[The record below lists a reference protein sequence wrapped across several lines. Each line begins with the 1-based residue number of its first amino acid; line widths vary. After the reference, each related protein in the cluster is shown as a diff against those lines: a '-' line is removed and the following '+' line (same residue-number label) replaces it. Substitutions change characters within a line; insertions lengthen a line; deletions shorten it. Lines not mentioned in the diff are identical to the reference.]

1 MTFDIVTI
9 FPALVNSALGEGLL
23 ARAISAGLLVVRVH
37 DLRRWSGNRWGKVD
51 EAPFGGGGGMLLR
64 PEPLFDA
71 VDEIRALRGPQG
83 ESERLAVA
91 LLCPQG
97 RRLDQEGVAGL
108 KDSYDRM
115 ILLCGRY
122 EGVDERVR
130 ERLADLEISIGDYV
144 LSGGELP
151 ALVVVE
157 AVTRLLPGALGCAD
171 SAGAD
176 SFSSGLLDF
185 PQYTRPADYRGLKV
199 PEVLLSGDHQAVA
212 AWRREQSLA
221 RTRARRPDLIR
232 THDEPNMI
240 RRGDR

>member
-9 FPALVNSALGEGLL
+9 FPALVTSALGEGLL

-71 VDEIRALRGPQG
+71 VDEIRALPGPRGDA
-83 ESERLAVA
+83 ERLAVA

-97 RRLDQEGVAGL
+97 KRLDQEGVAGF
-108 KDSYDRM
+108 KDSLDRM

-151 ALVVVE
+151 ALVLVE

-171 SAGAD
+171 SAAAD

-199 PEVLLSGDHQAVA
+199 PDVLLSGDHQAVA